1 MQLLRK
7 VISCLCLSLAA
18 YSTKHTVVQLL
29 NTLTFRQ
36 KITSLTSYIRNR
48 ATLRPHLS
56 VRQQSSK
63 FRDMLSILFI
73 TLLLLANEASVKAAP
88 PPPSDVIC
96 PADADMYKD
105 CRASICSLIKAA
117 PEKGPTLVRLAW
129 HASATYTKMTNKGG
143 SYNGT
148 IRFPEEVSRG
158 ANNGL
163 ATAMGWL
170 QEIWLNVR
178 LLSFRQLAYNAD
190 TSA

>member
-1 MQLLRK
+1 MVSIFFIALILL
-7 VISCLCLSLAA
+7 V
-18 YSTKHTVVQLL
+18 TK
-29 NTLTFRQ
+29 
-36 KITSLTSYIRNR
+36 
-48 ATLRPHLS
+48 
-56 VRQQSSK
+56 
-63 FRDMLSILFI
+63 
-73 TLLLLANEASVKAAP
+73 ASVEAVP
-88 PPPSDVIC
+88 RSDFIC

-105 CRASICSLIKAA
+105 CRTSICSLIRAD

-129 HASATYTKMTNKGG
+129 HASATYNKMTNRGG

-148 IRFPEEVSRG
+148 IRFPEEVIRG
-158 ANNGL
+158 VNNGL

>member
-1 MQLLRK
+1 
-7 VISCLCLSLAA
+7 
-18 YSTKHTVVQLL
+18 
-29 NTLTFRQ
+29 
-36 KITSLTSYIRNR
+36 
-48 ATLRPHLS
+48 
-56 VRQQSSK
+56 
-63 FRDMLSILFI
+63 MLSILFI

-96 PADADMYKD
+96 PADADMYKE
-105 CRASICSLIKAA
+105 CRASICALIKAA

-148 IRFPEEVSRG
+148 IRFPEEVTRG

-178 LLSFRQLAYNAD
+178 ILSSRQLAHNTD
-190 TSA
+190 TSVLF